1 MSKKLPSEY
10 YDITDGIFLSKK
22 ILHSFGRRNG
32 LITQLLL
39 DIWEKS
45 IKENKLLNGFAFISN
60 DELFE
65 KTAYNIKSNAFKNFK
80 NCHAPKHKWE
90 FLTTETFGVEDGLF
104 FKINLKKLF
113 SNVIPEFEKEYDCRV
128 KNSTRYGTQ
137 TKSEEI

>member
-1 MSKKLPSEY
+1 MNKKLPSEY
-10 YDITDGIFLSKK
+10 YDITNGIFLSKK

-80 NCHAPKHKWE
+80 NCKQME
-90 FLTTETFGVEDGLF
+90 FFNNRNIWSRRWSVF
-104 FKINLKKLF
+104 QN
-113 SNVIPEFEKEYDCRV
+113 
-128 KNSTRYGTQ
+128 
-137 TKSEEI
+137 KS